1 MPVTDGIRKKKR
13 VTIADIAER
22 AGVTSGAVSLAVNG
36 KRGVSEAT
44 RLRILEVAKEL
55 NWRPSHAAQTLMG
68 KAAEAIGLVLT
79 RPATV
84 VGEEIFFTKFIA
96 GVQSALSERGY
107 SLLLQMAHDTA
118 AEIAIHQAWMGDG
131 RVDGIL
137 VLDPRV
143 DDPRVEALLAL
154 EAPTVIVGG
163 EVDAANLR
171 SLRVDD
177 AQAMRLIMEH
187 LDDLGHRRVG
197 LVTGDQSFRHIQRRM
212 QTFEQFCVDRGIWGQ
227 TLVGG
232 FDAAQARTATL
243 RLLTSPQPP
252 TAIVFDSEVMAL
264 AGMSVIAQQGLSIPE
279 DVSIVSWEDSATCQ
293 VLHPTLTAL
302 DRDAV
307 SLGRRAAA
315 EMFTLLAR
323 TDLKPEPLRM
333 QVVQRESTA
342 APSARATR

>member
-1 MPVTDGIRKKKR
+1 MPVKDGRKKKR

-36 KRGVSEAT
+36 KRGVSDAT
-44 RLRILEVAKEL
+44 RTRILEVAKEL

-79 RPATV
+79 RPAAV
-84 VGEEIFFTKFIA
+84 VGEEIFFAKFIA
-96 GVQSALSERGY
+96 GVQSALSEHGY

-118 AEIAIHQAWMGDG
+118 TEIAIHRAWMGDG

-143 DDPRVEALLAL
+143 DDPRIEALVAL

-163 EVDAANLR
+163 EVDHTHIR
-171 SLRVDD
+171 SLRVDN
-177 AQAMRLIMEH
+177 AQATRLIMEH
-187 LDDLGHRRVG
+187 LHSLGHQRVG
-197 LVTGDQSFRHIQRRM
+197 LVAGDQSFWHIQRRM
-212 QTFEQFCVDRGIWGQ
+212 ETFDQFCVDHGIWGQ

-232 FDAAQARTATL
+232 FDANQARTVTK
-243 RLLTSPQPP
+243 RLLKSPQPP

-279 DVSIVSWEDSATCQ
+279 DVSIVSWEDSTTCQ

-307 SLGRRAAA
+307 SLGRLAAA
-315 EMFTLLAR
+315 EMFSLLAH
-323 TDLKPEPLRM
+323 TDARPEPMRM
-333 QVVQRESTA
+333 QVVPRESTA
-342 APSARATR
+342 RPAGSSRY